1 MRLPHLSQTE
11 IPSVKSILVT
21 GGAGFIGSHLT
32 EILLA
37 RGERVIVRRRGRLAV
52 ALAPLVPLVP
62 PGSRLPSLAAFR
74 AGLRVR
80 GRPLSAEVVAARGQ
94 ERA

>member
-1 MRLPHLSQTE
+1 MDIGTKDLRRRLS
-11 IPSVKSILVT
+11 
-21 GGAGFIGSHLT
+21 
-32 EILLA
+32 EILDRVA

-52 ALAPLVPLVP
+52 TLAPLVPP
-62 PGSRLPSLAAFR
+62 ASRLPSLAAFR

>member
-1 MRLPHLSQTE
+1 MDIGTKELRRRLS
-11 IPSVKSILVT
+11 
-21 GGAGFIGSHLT
+21 
-32 EILLA
+32 EILDRVA
-37 RGERVIVRRRGRLAV
+37 RGERVIVHRRGRLAV
-52 ALAPLVPLVP
+52 TLAPLVPSA
-62 PGSRLPSLAAFR
+62 SRLPTLAAFR

>member
-1 MRLPHLSQTE
+1 MDIGTKDLRQRLS
-11 IPSVKSILVT
+11 
-21 GGAGFIGSHLT
+21 
-32 EILLA
+32 EILDRVA
-37 RGERVIVRRRGRLAV
+37 RGERVIVRRRGHPAV
-52 ALAPLVPLVP
+52 TLAPLVPSE
-62 PGSRLPSLAAFR
+62 SRLPSLAAFR

>member
-1 MRLPHLSQTE
+1 MDIGTKDLRRRLS
-11 IPSVKSILVT
+11 
-21 GGAGFIGSHLT
+21 
-32 EILLA
+32 EILDRVA

-52 ALAPLVPLVP
+52 TLAPLVPLVP
-62 PGSRLPSLAAFR
+62 PASRLPSLAAFR

-80 GRPLSAEVVAARGQ
+80 GRSLSAEVVAARRQ

>member
-1 MRLPHLSQTE
+1 MDIGTKDLRRRLS
-11 IPSVKSILVT
+11 
-21 GGAGFIGSHLT
+21 
-32 EILLA
+32 EILDRVA
-37 RGERVIVRRRGRLAV
+37 RGERVIVHRRGRMAV
-52 ALAPLVPLVP
+52 TLAPLVPP
-62 PGSRLPSLAAFR
+62 ASRLPSLAAFR

>member
-1 MRLPHLSQTE
+1 MDIGTKDLRRRLS
-11 IPSVKSILVT
+11 
-21 GGAGFIGSHLT
+21 
-32 EILLA
+32 EILDRVA
-37 RGERVIVRRRGRLAV
+37 RGERVIVHRRGRQAV
-52 ALAPLVPLVP
+52 TLAPLAP
-62 PGSRLPSLAAFR
+62 PASRLPSLAAFR